1 MIFFKLYHLLSSL
14 TLSLHFR
21 NTVYDSSMGGC
32 LNALHSSC
40 ADDVVK
46 LTAAELVGVFHQS
59 ICRTKSQ
66 ELKVN
71 YNKFPILKT

>member
-1 MIFFKLYHLLSSL
+1 
-14 TLSLHFR
+14 
-21 NTVYDSSMGGC
+21 MGGC

-46 LTAAELVGVFHQS
+46 VTAAELVDVFPQS
-59 ICRTKSQ
+59 IWRTKSQ

-71 YNKFPILKT
+71 YNKCPY